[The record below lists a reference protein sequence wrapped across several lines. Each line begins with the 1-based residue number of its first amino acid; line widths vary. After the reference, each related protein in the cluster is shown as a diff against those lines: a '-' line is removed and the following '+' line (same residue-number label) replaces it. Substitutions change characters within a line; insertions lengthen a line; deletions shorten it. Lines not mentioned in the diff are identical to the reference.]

1 MNDMPDLSA
10 LSWPHRAEIILV
22 VGALVLLGLAPRLD
36 RSRFAP
42 ALIGLLAAGTAIACG
57 LQDTGANR
65 LGLVVAGLAV
75 VVGLLL
81 LSSAELFDRRQTP
94 EGASLL
100 LIGGIGAVVLVTG
113 TNLLELALGTEMIS
127 LVGAALVA
135 LGQGQRPLEAGF
147 KYFVLTAVTFAT
159 LLFGMGLCFVATG
172 SLDVPALGAAAEG
185 LRPLAIVGVAL
196 FAIGLCFKLA
206 VFPVHFGA
214 LDAYTAGPSSFVG
227 AIMVLSKLGAAY
239 ALARLA
245 SGAGEVLQF
254 PLMLV
259 GLVTI
264 AFAVLASF
272 AQDDLRRLMAYSAV
286 AHAGFLALGLGSAV
300 DNAHTVGFYVV
311 GYGAGALL
319 MFACLAGTG
328 TGPLPLSA
336 LKPGGSL
343 QLGPARA
350 IGMIVALLSLAGV
363 PPLPGFWTK
372 LAILK
377 ACFTQWGAL
386 ATSIAALGG
395 VLGVIY
401 YLRPLPDLLAQTKE
415 TKGEGAVEA
424 LLAVGAVLAVVLVLG
439 LVPGAMWDFVLPAP
453 AVAGR

>member
-1 MNDMPDLSA
+1 MNGMPDLSA
-10 LSWPHRAEIILV
+10 LSWVHRAEILLV
-22 VGALVLLGLAPRLD
+22 AGALVLLGFAPKLD

-42 ALIGLLAAGTAIACG
+42 ALIGLVTAAGAIACG
-57 LQDTGANR
+57 LQTTGAER
-65 LGLVVAGLAV
+65 LALVLAGVAV

-81 LSSAELFDRRQTP
+81 LSSAELFDRHQTP
-94 EGASLL
+94 ESAALL

-113 TNLLELALGTEMIS
+113 QNLLELALGTEMIS

-159 LLFGMGLCFVATG
+159 LLFGMGLVFVATG
-172 SLDVPALGAAAEG
+172 SLAVPALGAVAEG
-185 LRPLAIVGVAL
+185 VRPLAIVGVAL
-196 FAIGLCFKLA
+196 FAIGLAFKLA

-227 AIMVLSKLGAAY
+227 SVMVLSKLGAAM
-239 ALARLA
+239 ALAKLA
-245 SGAGEVLQF
+245 SGAGEALQF

-286 AHAGFLALGLGSAV
+286 AHAGFLALGVGSGVPGGTAV
-300 DNAHTVGFYVV
+300 AFYVV
-311 GYGAGALL
+311 GYGAAALL
-319 MFACLAGTG
+319 AFACLAGTG
-328 TGPLPLSA
+328 TGPLPLSS

-350 IGMIVALLSLAGV
+350 VGLIVALLSLAGV

-377 ACFTQWGAL
+377 VCFGAWGTL
-386 ATSIAALGG
+386 ATAIAALGG
-395 VLGVIY
+395 VLGIIY
-401 YLRPLPDLLAQTKE
+401 YLRPLPDLLAQAKE
-415 TKGEGAVEA
+415 TKGQGTVDAVV
-424 LLAVGAVLAVVLVLG
+424 AVGATVAVVVVLSF
-439 LVPGAMWDFVLPAP
+439 LPNLAWDLA
-453 AVAGR
+453 R